1 MLRIFGSPKTL
12 CDGITRRDFLQVGGL
27 GTLGLTLG
35 DALRAK
41 SAAAPLEAGSFGKA
55 KSCILLFLF
64 GSPAQHETFD
74 PKPDAPLEIQGQHKA
89 IRTNVPGLFI
99 GEGLPK
105 TARIMDRVTL
115 VRSMNHAYP
124 VHGVAYA
131 ITGIEGYSVDLEQNP
146 RDARHWPFI
155 GSVVDY
161 LEQRRGG
168 GAMPKLPRNIGLP
181 WLLGSKTDL
190 APYSGPYGAFLG
202 NAYNPVWTDFQG
214 RGTRIAPRNYERQRH
229 VYHDPFVGIE
239 PNGRFHLAGGGDL
252 PRDLSMDR
260 LGVRRSLLAQFDQQR
275 QAFDKAGQ
283 AYGHFREMAF
293 SLLTSSR
300 IREAL
305 DIGREPMALREAYG
319 MTLFGQ
325 GCLAARRLVEAG
337 GKFVS
342 VYWDLFGEFS
352 NGAWD
357 THQYHYERLKVLLPG
372 FDAAFSALI
381 TDLEA
386 RGMLDETLVLVMSEH
401 GRTPKI
407 DSTRPGAGRQHW
419 SRVYSTALAGGGTAQ
434 GKVVGSSDRLG
445 GDVADTPFSP
455 KDILATTYHLLGIDP
470 HTTIPDSLGRPLPI
484 AGHQGRVREE
494 VFG

>member
-1 MLRIFGSPKTL
+1 MLRILGTPKTL
-12 CDGITRRDFLQVGGL
+12 CDGFTRRDFLQVGGL

-35 DALRAK
+35 DALRAQ
-41 SAAAPLEAGSFGKA
+41 AAGAPMDAGSFGKA
-55 KSCILLFLF
+55 KACILLFLF
-64 GSPAQHETFD
+64 GSPPQHETFD
-74 PKPDAPLEIQGQHKA
+74 PKPEAPLEIQGQHRA
-89 IRTNVPGLFI
+89 IRTSAPGVLI

-105 TARIMDRVTL
+105 TAQIMDRVTL
-115 VRSMNHAYP
+115 IRSMNHEYP

-131 ITGIEGYSVDLEQNP
+131 ITGIENYSVDLEQNP

-161 LEQRRGG
+161 VEERRAA
-168 GAMPKLPRNIGLP
+168 GAMPKLPRNVGLP

-190 APYSGPYGAFLG
+190 LPYSGPYGAFLG
-202 NAYNPVWTDFQG
+202 NAYNPVWTDFDG
-214 RGTRIAPRNYERQRH
+214 RGTKIAPRNYERQRH
-229 VYHDPFVGIE
+229 LYHDPFIGIE
-239 PNGRFHLAGGGDL
+239 PAGQLRLASGGDL
-252 PRDLSMDR
+252 PKHLSMER
-260 LGVRRSLLAQFDQQR
+260 LGLRRSLLEQFDRQR
-275 QAFDKAGQ
+275 QASDQPGQ
-283 AYGHFREMAF
+283 TYDRFREMAF
-293 SLLTSSR
+293 SLLTSNR

-305 DIGREPMALREAYG
+305 DVGREQLNLREAYG

-357 THQYHYERLKVLLPG
+357 THQYHYERLNALLPP
-372 FDAAFSALI
+372 FDAAYSTLI

-386 RGMLDETLVLVMSEH
+386 RGMLDDTLVLVMSEH

-419 SRVYSTALAGGGTAQ
+419 SRVYSMALAGGGVAR

-445 GDVADTPFSP
+445 GDVRDTPVSP

-470 HTTIPDSLGRPLPI
+470 HTTIPDALGRPLPL
-484 AGHQGRVREE
+484 AGHEARVREE
-494 VFG
+494 LFA